1 MESGEVKEVFL
12 HPQSKI
18 ARELIMPQNEAA
30 IDQKAGNRCLRLVFD
45 GSSAMQ
51 PIISSMA
58 MECGAMVNIM
68 AANTKTID
76 GKAFG
81 QMVLQLPED
90 EKVVAKIFAYL
101 DEKGIRYGEEELNVQ
116 SSNA

>member
-1 MESGEVKEVFL
+1 
-12 HPQSKI
+12 
-18 ARELIMPQNEAA
+18 
-30 IDQKAGNRCLRLVFD
+30 
-45 GSSAMQ
+45 
-51 PIISSMA
+51 
-58 MECGAMVNIM
+58 M